1 MRNDTI
7 SILGLYQYDNTIFDN
22 MVLPEEIEDDKSVL
36 VDNLLMDLSQ
46 FEILYPDCDFMKFAI
61 ERWSKKRLQA
71 WEKMAGVLYEEYD
84 PFINIVRDEER
95 TTTETRDL
103 AGTLDNTETRNLA
116 LASDNTVTLS
126 TNAWDSGTD
135 TERQKEVSGNDT
147 TDTGTVTNARETT
160 DTGTITRH
168 ETYHLQ
174 GDSAI
179 TDRQD
184 VAKKEIDLRT
194 QYNLFEI
201 IINDFKMEFCI
212 LVY

>member
-7 SILGLYQYDNTIFDN
+7 SILGLYIYDNSIFDN
-22 MVLPEEIEDDKSVL
+22 MAVPSEIADDKAVL
-36 VDNLLMDLSQ
+36 IDNLLMELSQ

-61 ERWSKKRLQA
+61 EKWSNKRLQA
-71 WEKMAGVLYEEYD
+71 WEKMAVVLYKNYD
-84 PFINIVRDEER
+84 PFINIMRDEER

-103 AGTLDNTETRNLA
+103 AGTDDNTETRNLA

-126 TNAWDSGTD
+126 TNAWDSGAG
-135 TERQKEVSGNDT
+135 TERQKEISDNDT
-147 TDTGTVTNARETT
+147 TDTGTVTNARSTT
-160 DTGTITRH
+160 DTGTVTRH

-184 VAKKEIDLRT
+184 VAKKEIDLRAE
-194 QYNLFEI
+194 YNLFDI
-201 IINDFKMEFCI
+201 IINDFKMQFCI